1 MLTIRHIFSMSLH
14 KLLHLTFIASLGGRY
29 YNYGHFVDEATD
41 LASQRLNLG
50 ETCTPEDGR

>member
-1 MLTIRHIFSMSLH
+1 MSLH